1 MKWEEKNLYQ
11 STYTVSMDDLVEV
24 WVSTFHPFG
33 VLLVIYDSA
42 THFDLLQKCG
52 ILVKSIEAY
61 NNKIVTVELPTI
73 LDAFEVMDSIEA
85 EGYHPFMQVYDKG
98 KLLSDN
104 LGPVA

>member
-61 NNKIVTVELPTI
+61 LKKKKVL
-73 LDAFEVMDSIEA
+73 
-85 EGYHPFMQVYDKG
+85 K
-98 KLLSDN
+98 
-104 LGPVA
+104 

>member
-1 MKWEEKNLYQ
+1 MKWEDKNFYQ
-11 STYTVSMDDLVEV
+11 SSYAISMDDLMEI
-24 WVSTFHPFG
+24 WVGTFHPFG
-33 VLLVIYDSA
+33 TLLVIHDAS
-42 THFDLLQKCG
+42 THFELLQKCG

-61 NNKIVTVELPTI
+61 NNKVVTVELPSI
-73 LDAFEVMDSIEA
+73 LDAFEVMDSIES

>member
-1 MKWEEKNLYQ
+1 MKWEEQNFYQ
-11 STYTVSMDDLVEV
+11 STYSISMNDLLEIWVE
-24 WVSTFHPFG
+24 TFHPFST
-33 VLLVIYDSA
+33 LLVIHDAS

-61 NNKIVTVELPTI
+61 NSKIVTVELPGV
-73 LDAFEVMDSIEA
+73 LEAYEVMDNIQS

-104 LGPVA
+104 LGPIS